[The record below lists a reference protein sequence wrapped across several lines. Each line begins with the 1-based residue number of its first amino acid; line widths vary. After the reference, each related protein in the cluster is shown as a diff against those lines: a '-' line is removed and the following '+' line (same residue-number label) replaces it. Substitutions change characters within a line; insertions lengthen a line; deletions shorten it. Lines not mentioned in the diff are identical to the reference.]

1 MERLL
6 AVVVALSLFPNVVF
20 ALNMDDVVNGVCECR
35 KEYHNRSKEIMDA
48 MIKAQASGDR
58 SKMKA
63 IQDEII
69 VITDAMSRCFDK
81 LANKYPEI
89 DKSEKLQEELEAK
102 ADEKCPG
109 PEN

>member
-1 MERLL
+1 MEKLI
-6 AVVVALSLFPNVVF
+6 AIVVALSLFPNMVF
-20 ALNMDDVVNGVCECR
+20 AFNMDEVVNGVCECR
-35 KEYHNRSKEIMDA
+35 KEYLSRSKETMDA

-58 SKMKA
+58 SKMNA
-63 IQDEII
+63 VQSEILA
-69 VITDAMSRCFDK
+69 ITDAMTRCFDS
-81 LANKYPEI
+81 LAIKYPEI